1 MRLLIIILI
10 LITSLDGLA
19 QPERGSVRSGNR
31 AYKKGDTER
40 AEVDYRRALEKNP
53 ESLFARYNLGNAVFK
68 NGRAEEASNI
78 VKGLDS
84 LADEPLKASI
94 YHNLGN
100 YSLDQKKYQEAVE
113 QYKSSLRINPSDL
126 ETKSNLAYA
135 QKMLKREQ
143 DKNQDQNKDNQDQN
157 KDNQDE
163 NKDNKDQNKDNE
175 EQNRENQ
182 NQKQPQ
188 ITPQSAQQ
196 MLQAI
201 QNKERETQEKVN
213 RERAKALQGR
223 QKEKNW

>member
-1 MRLLIIILI
+1 M
-10 LITSLDGLA
+10 ITSVDGLA

-84 LADEPLKASI
+84 LADEPLKANI

-100 YSLDQKKYQEAVE
+100 YSLDQKKYQEAIE
-113 QYKSSLRINPSDL
+113 QYKSSLRINPSDM

-143 DKNQDQNKDNQDQN
+143 DKNQNQNKDNQD
-157 KDNQDE
+157 K

-213 RERAKALQGR
+213 KERAKALQGR

>member
-10 LITSLDGLA
+10 MITSVDGLA

-40 AEVDYRRALEKNP
+40 AEVDYRRALEENP

-84 LADEPLKASI
+84 LADEPLKANI

-100 YSLDQKKYQEAVE
+100 YSLDQKKYQEAIE
-113 QYKSSLRINPSDL
+113 QYKSSLRINPSDM

-143 DKNQDQNKDNQDQN
+143 DKNQNQNKDNQD
-157 KDNQDE
+157 K

-213 RERAKALQGR
+213 KERAKALQGR

>member
-1 MRLLIIILI
+1 MRLIIIILI
-10 LITSLDGLA
+10 MITSVDGLA

-84 LADEPLKASI
+84 LADEPLKANI

-100 YSLDQKKYQEAVE
+100 YSLDQKKYQEAIE
-113 QYKSSLRINPSDL
+113 QYKSSLRINPSDM

-143 DKNQDQNKDNQDQN
+143 DKNQNQNKDNQD
-157 KDNQDE
+157 K

-213 RERAKALQGR
+213 KERAKALQGR